1 MPEHQPAPPRVF
13 ISYSHDSHE
22 HLDRVLGLADRLRA
36 EGIDCNLDQY
46 EPSPH
51 EGWPRWMEL
60 QFKQAEFIL
69 VVCTEIYCRR
79 FEGREA
85 QGKGLGVK
93 WEGAIITGELYR
105 DEAVN
110 KRFIPILF
118 AEADVAHVP
127 ERLEH
132 YMRYLVS
139 EETQYELLYRH
150 LTRQPR
156 VIRPELG
163 KIRTLEPVNK
173 LNALPI
179 EDRQQEFVPIPE
191 ASPRTKDI
199 SKPQPVIV
207 QPAQPAQTP
216 SENLNGVKLEMVYIP
231 SGEFLM
237 GSNEYSDEGPIH
249 RVKLS
254 PYFIGKYPVTQAQ
267 WKAVMGNNPSRF
279 QGDDLPVETVS
290 WEDAKKFCETIS
302 AKTGK
307 TYRLP
312 TEAEWEM
319 ACRAGSNGKYCF
331 GDDEKLLGEYAW
343 YGQNSDD
350 KTHPVGQKKP
360 NAWGLFDMH
369 GNVWEWCGDWYGG
382 RYYSECEKQGL
393 VTDPQGPATGSYRV
407 ARGGGWN
414 NYAVRCRSADRGGVV
429 PGNRRDGLGF
439 RLVRIGP

>member
-1 MPEHQPAPPRVF
+1 MPEKQSIPPRVF

-22 HLDRVLGLADRLRA
+22 HLDRVLALADRLRA

-51 EGWPRWMEL
+51 EGWPRWMES
-60 QFKQAEFIL
+60 QFKQADFIL
-69 VVCTEIYCRR
+69 VICTETYCRR

-110 KRFIPILF
+110 KRFIPVVF
-118 AEADVAHVP
+118 TEADTAHVP
-127 ERLEH
+127 ERLQH
-132 YMRYLVS
+132 YMRYLVA

-150 LTRQPR
+150 LTKQPR

-191 ASPRTKDI
+191 ASPKTKNI
-199 SKPQPVIV
+199 SKAQPVIV

-216 SENLNGVKLEMVYIP
+216 SEKLNGVKLEMVYIP
-231 SGEFLM
+231 GGEFLM
-237 GSNEYSDEGPIH
+237 GSNESRDEGPIH

-290 WEDAKKFCETIS
+290 WQDANKFCETIS

-319 ACRAGSNGKYCF
+319 ACRAGSNTRYYF
-331 GDDEKLLGEYAW
+331 GDDKKLLGEYAW
-343 YGQNSDD
+343 FSENAGG

-360 NAWGLFDMH
+360 NDWGLFDMH
-369 GNVWEWCGDWYGG
+369 GNVWELCADWYDGS
-382 RYYSECEKQGL
+382 YYGECDKL
-393 VTDPQGPATGSYRV
+393 RIVTDPLGPAAGSLRV
-407 ARGGGWN
+407 IRGGSWAA
-414 NYAVRCRSADRGGVV
+414 YAVYCRSAIRADDV
-429 PGNRRDGLGF
+429 PGARVGGLGF
-439 RLVRIGP
+439 RLVRIDP